1 LAGLRLRSPHARAH
15 VHPASTQTPRAHNC
29 GSRAR
34 LLLLLLLLLLSL
46 ACSSCFCCCCSTHPP
61 WRTPTSRGHIRARG
75 GSNPVVPSFVCR
87 HAHATSERAISPL
100 PGLGQTIRSS
110 LSASGAGDAQGT
122 AKHGQQAKDSRTTR
136 TARLRNVR
144 QRAPIRPRGGGRHK
158 GACEGGERDWDGV
171 FCSSPVSPGPWATP
185 RRSAASSA
193 TKTRRL
199 SATDS
204 RRRPRFAPGSSGK
217 EE

>member
-1 LAGLRLRSPHARAH
+1 MRWGCLAGLRLRSPHARAH

-122 AKHGQQAKDSRTTR
+122 AKHGQQANDSRTTR
-136 TARLRNVR
+136 AARLRNVR

-158 GACEGGERDWDGV
+158 GACVGVCFRRDLIIPGKCHFLDIWGFPGETVGTFDAIFNYFRQMSCRDI
-171 FCSSPVSPGPWATP
+171 
-185 RRSAASSA
+185 
-193 TKTRRL
+193 
-199 SATDS
+199 
-204 RRRPRFAPGSSGK
+204 
-217 EE
+217 